1 LNNIL
6 GVAFMILGCPQCNT
20 RFAVDAKVLHSKGRY
35 VKCGKCE
42 HLWFAIPSGPSLA
55 EPVSVTP
62 LNYLEHSSLK
72 TPNLPV
78 IAEPKVKE
86 NTAISWLVVV
96 SLFVLIIVLI
106 WFERDS
112 ILYVWPEAEIIYDWI
127 NTFFVQKNY

>member
-1 LNNIL
+1 MNNIF
-6 GVAFMILGCPQCNT
+6 GVTVMILGCPQCNT
-20 RFAVDAKVLHSKGRY
+20 RFAVDAKALRPKGRY

-55 EPVSVTP
+55 EPVRVTP
-62 LNYLEHSSLK
+62 LDYLERSSIK

-86 NTAISWLVVV
+86 NISISWLLVV
-96 SLFVLIIVLI
+96 SLFLLIIVLI

-112 ILYVWPEAEIIYDWI
+112 ILYVWPETEIIYNWI
-127 NTFFVQKNY
+127 NTTFIKGKH